1 MITLYLAEDQ
11 SMLNSALTQ
20 LLDLED
26 DLHVLGSAGNGA
38 KAWQDIQQ
46 LKPDVAV
53 LDIEM
58 PKLTGLDVADKIH
71 GSQLATKIIIL
82 TTFAQKAYFER
93 AIAAQVIGYLLKD
106 SPSDD
111 LIDVI
116 RKVMTGQTVYAPEL
130 VTNMVTAE
138 SNPLTDRELAV
149 LAEVASGLSSK
160 QIAASLF
167 LSEGTVRNYLS
178 AIFSKLGVHNRI
190 EAVQMA
196 KKNKWLEQQILS
208 SKTNNARFPTY

>member
-26 DLHVLGSAGNGA
+26 DLHVLGSAGDGA
-38 KAWQDIQQ
+38 TAWQDIQR
-46 LKPDVAV
+46 LKPDVAI

-71 GSQLATKIIIL
+71 ESDLPTKVIIL

-93 AIAAQVIGYLLKD
+93 AVAAKVNGYLLKD

-111 LIDVI
+111 LIAVI
-116 RKVMTGQTVYAPEL
+116 RKVMTGQTIYAPEL

-190 EAVQMA
+190 EAVEMA
-196 KKNKWLEQQILS
+196 KRNKWL
-208 SKTNNARFPTY
+208 A

>member
-1 MITLYLAEDQ
+1 MAATILITLYLAEDQ

-20 LLDLED
+20 LLDLEE
-26 DLHVLGSAGNGA
+26 DLHVLGSAGDGA
-38 KAWQDIQQ
+38 KAWEDIQQ
-46 LKPDVAV
+46 LKPDVAI

-71 GSQLATKIIIL
+71 ESDLPMKVIIL

-93 AIAAQVIGYLLKD
+93 AVAAKVNGYLLKD
-106 SPSDD
+106 NPSDD
-111 LIDVI
+111 LIAVI
-116 RKVMTGQTVYAPEL
+116 RKVMTGQTIYAPEL

-190 EAVQMA
+190 EAVEMA
-196 KKNKWLEQQILS
+196 KRNKWL
-208 SKTNNARFPTY
+208 A

>member
-26 DLHVLGSAGNGA
+26 DLHVLGSAGDGA
-38 KAWQDIQQ
+38 AAWEDIQQ
-46 LKPDVAV
+46 LKPDVAI

-71 GSQLATKIIIL
+71 ESDLPTKVIIL

-93 AIAAQVIGYLLKD
+93 AVAAKVNGYLLKD

-111 LIDVI
+111 LIAVI
-116 RKVMTGQTVYAPEL
+116 RKVMTGQTIYAPEL

-178 AIFSKLGVHNRI
+178 AIFSKLGVHNRV
-190 EAVQMA
+190 EAVAMA
-196 KKNKWLEQQILS
+196 KQNKWM
-208 SKTNNARFPTY
+208 A

>member
-11 SMLNSALTQ
+11 SMLNSALPQ

-26 DLHVLGSAGNGA
+26 DLHVLGSAGDGA
-38 KAWQDIQQ
+38 TAWQDIQR
-46 LKPDVAV
+46 LKPDVAI

-71 GSQLATKIIIL
+71 ESDLPTKVIIL

-93 AIAAQVIGYLLKD
+93 AVAAKVNGYLLKD

-111 LIDVI
+111 LIAVI
-116 RKVMTGQTVYAPEL
+116 RKVMTGQTIYAPEL
-130 VTNMVTAE
+130 VTNMVTTE

-190 EAVQMA
+190 EAVEMA
-196 KKNKWLEQQILS
+196 KRNKWLS
-208 SKTNNARFPTY
+208 

>member
-26 DLHVLGSAGNGA
+26 DLHVLGSAGDGA
-38 KAWQDIQQ
+38 TAWQDIQR
-46 LKPDVAV
+46 LKPDVAI

-71 GSQLATKIIIL
+71 ESDLPTKVIIL

-93 AIAAQVIGYLLKD
+93 AVAAKVNGYLLKD

-111 LIDVI
+111 LIAVI
-116 RKVMTGQTVYAPEL
+116 RKVMTGQTIYAPEL

-138 SNPLTDRELAV
+138 SDPLTDRELAV

-190 EAVQMA
+190 EAVEMA
-196 KKNKWLEQQILS
+196 KRNKWL
-208 SKTNNARFPTY
+208 A

>member
-26 DLHVLGSAGNGA
+26 DLHVLGSAGDGA
-38 KAWQDIQQ
+38 TAWQDIQR
-46 LKPDVAV
+46 LKPDVAI

-58 PKLTGLDVADKIH
+58 PKLIGLDVADKIH
-71 GSQLATKIIIL
+71 ESDLPTKVIIL

-93 AIAAQVIGYLLKD
+93 AVAAKVNGYLLKD

-111 LIDVI
+111 LIAVI
-116 RKVMTGQTVYAPEL
+116 RKVMTGQTIYAPEL

-190 EAVQMA
+190 EAVEMA
-196 KKNKWLEQQILS
+196 KRNKWL
-208 SKTNNARFPTY
+208 A

>member
-26 DLHVLGSAGNGA
+26 DLHVLGSAGDGA
-38 KAWQDIQQ
+38 KAWEDIQQ
-46 LKPDVAV
+46 LKPDVAI

-58 PKLTGLDVADKIH
+58 PKLTGIDVADKIH
-71 GSQLATKIIIL
+71 ESDLPTKVIIL

-93 AIAAQVIGYLLKD
+93 AVAAKVNGYLLKD

-111 LIDVI
+111 LIAVI
-116 RKVMTGQTVYAPEL
+116 RKVMTGQTIYAPEL

-190 EAVQMA
+190 EAVEMA
-196 KKNKWLEQQILS
+196 KRNKWL
-208 SKTNNARFPTY
+208 A